1 MIMKRTTLVL
11 GLGAILA
18 GGTIAMGQAPPPPDG
33 ARQAEGDQGS
43 RGDQGQRNLGNVVS
57 VANATDEVTEAARK
71 ANTVPAAGEV
81 AAVVA
86 GAAQAMVFLV
96 DLQLASRD
104 RSSAQIISRVIY
116 P

>member
-1 MIMKRTTLVL
+1 MAHGKLREIKAVVATKDS
-11 GLGAILA
+11 GA
-18 GGTIAMGQAPPPPDG
+18 
-33 ARQAEGDQGS
+33 
-43 RGDQGQRNLGNVVS
+43 NLGNVVS

>member
-1 MIMKRTTLVL
+1 MAKGRLREIEAVVATKAS
-11 GLGAILA
+11 GA
-18 GGTIAMGQAPPPPDG
+18 
-33 ARQAEGDQGS
+33 
-43 RGDQGQRNLGNVVS
+43 NLGNAVS
-57 VANATDEVTEAARK
+57 VASGANATVEVTEAARK
-71 ANTVPAAGEV
+71 VHAAGKV

-86 GAAQAMVFLV
+86 GAARVMVFLV